1 MDSNRAHT
9 EAPPPLQWPPVQSRI
24 REQEDKHYALKG
36 ILGAAQALDHRSR
49 AGCSPQAY
57 KPIREV
63 QQLHRTNFVRS
74 VGDEVRRDEI
84 SVRQIVPSQVRD
96 SLADR
101 PVKFLTR
108 KQASW

>member
-74 VGDEVRRDEI
+74 VGDEKKRKEAQPDEKA
-84 SVRQIVPSQVRD
+84 PTG
-96 SLADR
+96 
-101 PVKFLTR
+101 PG
-108 KQASW
+108 